1 MKDEVLN
8 WVKFADEN
16 LKSAKLLFENNFYN
30 PCLQNAQQCI
40 EKLLKALLIEKGIP
54 LKRTHDILELYQLLQ
69 QLGIE
74 LNLSEDECDLLN
86 SVYLPS
92 KYPLG
97 SALPDFNPDKEICFQ
112 VISIAENVLN
122 EVLILLK

>member
-1 MKDEVLN
+1 MKDETLN

-30 PCLQNAQQCI
+30 PCLQNAQQSI
-40 EKLLKALLIEKGIP
+40 EKLLKAVLIEKGIP

-69 QLGIE
+69 QSGIKI
-74 LNLSEDECDLLN
+74 NLSEDECDLLN

-97 SALPDFNPDKEICFQ
+97 SALPDFNPDKEICFE
-112 VISIAENVLN
+112 VISIARNVLN